1 MTELLELPP
10 RRRRLRRGVVILPSA
25 FTLGNLFLGIWAV
38 VTASRGAY
46 STAGWMIVGAAIMD
60 LLDGRIARFTAT
72 GSAFG
77 EELDSLVDAIS
88 FGVAPALLAYFAF
101 LQQGGEWAWILAFL
115 YIVAAVFRLARF
127 NIEQAGTAKSTFH
140 GLPSPTAGSCLATY
154 YAFTQTPFFAQWL
167 DRVPVTPTAG
177 WLTLFLGLMMVSN
190 VLYPVV
196 PRFSTR
202 TWGGRFAIFLAAAA
216 LVSAFTYPEYFFF
229 PFSILYITYGL
240 VRSVGMG
247 LAERLPERDFLE
259 DELDPD
265 ERREL
270 DYEDMR
276 PRRFGRRLADRRQRD
291 RRQSDRGERR

>member
-1 MTELLELPP
+1 MTDILEIPP
-10 RRRRLRRGVVILPSA
+10 RRRRLRRGIVILPSA
-25 FTLGNLFLGIWAV
+25 FTLGNLFLGIWAI

-60 LLDGRIARFTAT
+60 LFDGRIARLTAT

-77 EELDSLVDAIS
+77 EELDSFADAIS
-88 FGVAPALLAYFAF
+88 FGVAPGLIIYFTF
-101 LQQGGEWAWILAFL
+101 LQQGGDWAWLLCFL

-140 GLPSPTAGSCLATY
+140 GLPSPTAGACLATY
-154 YAFTQTPFFAQWL
+154 FAFTQTPFFEQFL
-167 DRVPVTPTAG
+167 HRVPVNRTAG

-190 VLYPVV
+190 VLYPVM
-196 PRFSTR
+196 PRFTMG
-202 TWGGRFAIFLAAAA
+202 TWGGRFAIFLAVAS

-240 VRSVGMG
+240 VRSLALG
-247 LAERLPERDFLE
+247 LAERLPDRDFLE
-259 DELDPD
+259 EELDPD

-270 DYEDMR
+270 EYEEMR
-276 PRRFGRRLADRRQRD
+276 PRRFGRRKSDRRPTNRRD
-291 RRQSDRGERR
+291 RT

>member
-1 MTELLELPP
+1 
-10 RRRRLRRGVVILPSA
+10 
-25 FTLGNLFLGIWAV
+25 
-38 VTASRGAY
+38 
-46 STAGWMIVGAAIMD
+46 
-60 LLDGRIARFTAT
+60 
-72 GSAFG
+72 
-77 EELDSLVDAIS
+77 
-88 FGVAPALLAYFAF
+88 VAPGLIVYFSF
-101 LQQGGEWAWILAFL
+101 LEQGGEWAWILAFL
-115 YIVAAVFRLARF
+115 YIVCAVFRLARF

-140 GLPSPTAGSCLATY
+140 GLPSPTAGACLATY
-154 YAFTQTPFFAQWL
+154 FAFTQTPFFEQFL
-167 DRVPVTPTAG
+167 HRVPVSRTAG
-177 WLTLFLGLMMVSN
+177 WLTLFLGLLMVSN

-202 TWGGRFAIFLAAAA
+202 TWGGRFAIFLAVVS

-270 DYEDMR
+270 DYEQMR
-276 PRRFGRRLADRRQRD
+276 PRRFGRRREDRNRRTFNRGD
-291 RRQSDRGERR
+291 RT

>member
-1 MTELLELPP
+1 
-10 RRRRLRRGVVILPSA
+10 
-25 FTLGNLFLGIWAV
+25 
-38 VTASRGAY
+38 
-46 STAGWMIVGAAIMD
+46 
-60 LLDGRIARFTAT
+60 DGRIARFTAT

-88 FGVAPALLAYFAF
+88 FGVAPGLIAYFAF
-101 LQQGGEWAWILAFL
+101 LQQGGEWSWILAFL

-154 YAFTQTPFFAQWL
+154 YAFTQTPFFDQFL
-167 DRVPVTPTAG
+167 YRVPISRTAG

-190 VLYPVV
+190 VLYPVM
-196 PRFSTR
+196 PRFSVR
-202 TWGGRFAIFLAAAA
+202 TWGGRFAIFLALAS

-240 VRSVGMG
+240 VRSVVLG

-259 DELDPD
+259 DELEPD

-270 DYEDMR
+270 DYEQMR
-276 PRRFGRRLADRRQRD
+276 PRRFGRRRSDRRPMNRGD
-291 RRQSDRGERR
+291 RT

>member
-1 MTELLELPP
+1 MTDLLELPP
-10 RRRRLRRGVVILPSA
+10 RRRRLRRGIVILPSA
-25 FTLGNLFLGIWAV
+25 FTLGNLFLGIWAIV
-38 VTASRGAY
+38 MASRGAY
-46 STAGWMIVGAAIMD
+46 STAGWMIVGAAVMD

-88 FGVAPALLAYFAF
+88 FGVAPGLIAYFAF
-101 LQQGGEWAWILAFL
+101 LQQGGEWAWLLAFL

-140 GLPSPTAGSCLATY
+140 GLPSPTAGACLATY
-154 YAFTQTPFFAQWL
+154 YAFTQTPFFEQFL
-167 DRVPVTPTAG
+167 SRVPINRTAG

-196 PRFSTR
+196 PRFSLR
-202 TWGGRFAIFLAAAA
+202 TWGGRFAILLATVS

-240 VRSVGMG
+240 ARSVALG

-270 DYEDMR
+270 DYEQMR
-276 PRRFGRRLADRRQRD
+276 PRRFGRRRSDRRPLNRGD
-291 RRQSDRGERR
+291 RT

>member
-1 MTELLELPP
+1 MTELLEMPP
-10 RRRRLRRGVVILPSA
+10 RRRRLRRGIVILPSA
-25 FTLGNLFLGIWAV
+25 FTVGNLFLGIWAI

-60 LLDGRIARFTAT
+60 LFDGRIARLTAT

-77 EELDSLVDAIS
+77 EELDSFADAIS
-88 FGVAPALLAYFAF
+88 FGVAPALIIYFAF
-101 LQQGGEWAWILAFL
+101 FQQGGEWAWLLSFL

-140 GLPSPTAGSCLATY
+140 GLPSPTAGACLATY
-154 YAFTQTPFFAQWL
+154 YAFTQTAFFETFL
-167 DRVPVTPTAG
+167 YRVPINRTAG

-196 PRFSTR
+196 PRFSLR
-202 TWGGRFAIFLAAAA
+202 TWGGRFAIFIAVSA

-270 DYEDMR
+270 DYEQIR
-276 PRRFGRRLADRRQRD
+276 PRRFGRRKADRRPMNRGD
-291 RRQSDRGERR
+291 RT

>member
-1 MTELLELPP
+1 MTELLDIPP
-10 RRRRLRRGVVILPSA
+10 RRRRLRRGIVILPSA
-25 FTLGNLFLGIWAV
+25 FTLGNLFLGIWAI

-77 EELDSLVDAIS
+77 EELDSLVDAVS
-88 FGVAPALLAYFAF
+88 FGVAPALIIYFAF
-101 LQQGGEWAWILAFL
+101 LDEGGEWAWILSFL
-115 YIVAAVFRLARF
+115 YIVCAVFRLARF

-140 GLPSPTAGSCLATY
+140 GLPSPTAGACLATY
-154 YAFTQTPFFAQWL
+154 YAFTQTAFFDQFL
-167 DRVPVTPTAG
+167 YRVPANRTAG

-202 TWGGRFAIFLAAAA
+202 TWGGRFAIFLAVVS

-229 PFSILYITYGL
+229 PFSIVYITYGL

-259 DELDPD
+259 DELDAD

-270 DYEDMR
+270 DYEQLR
-276 PRRFGRRLADRRQRD
+276 PRRFGRRKTDRRN
-291 RRQSDRGERR
+291 SDRGERR